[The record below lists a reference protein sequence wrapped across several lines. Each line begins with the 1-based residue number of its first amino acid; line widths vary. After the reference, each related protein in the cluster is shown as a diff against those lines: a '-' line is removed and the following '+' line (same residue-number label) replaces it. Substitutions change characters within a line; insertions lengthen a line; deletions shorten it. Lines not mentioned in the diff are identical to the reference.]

1 LELLGPRA
9 KLDWA
14 VQKLEALD
22 LECKRWV
29 ESEPLRV
36 ADEFDDEAGCHVM
49 RLRKSGVP
57 LKDTFRM
64 GLMVGDVVHNA
75 RSALDQAAWLLACR
89 SNPVEKLWEPDT
101 ARKISFPVTRDPGR
115 FKTHRVLSFL
125 HEDAIAVLERLQP
138 YQGGNIPDCLGHLD
152 LLWNIDK
159 HRVIHSLNIN
169 LDISGVRFRPGAVN
183 AKRDLIENPP
193 VTTLSEVG
201 PGVEDGAEVARV
213 RFHEGLG
220 PPLTVVKVEGQ
231 PAFEIAFGSGDFC
244 FPVDALG
251 GLLVATARALSAVE
265 ALPDIPPA

>member
-22 LECKRWV
+22 LESKRWL
-29 ESEPLRV
+29 ESQPLRV
-36 ADEFDDEAGCHVM
+36 VDEFDEEAGCHIL
-49 RLRKSGVP
+49 RLHKTTVP
-57 LKDTFRM
+57 ADHLRM

-89 SNPVEKLWEPDT
+89 TNPVQELWEPT
-101 ARKISFPVTRDPGR
+101 TGWKISFPITREPGR
-115 FKTHRVLSFL
+115 FKTHRVLPFL
-125 HEDAIAVLERLQP
+125 HEDAIAVLEKLQP

-169 LDISGVRFRPGAVN
+169 LDISPVSFRPA
-183 AKRDLIENPP
+183 AIFAERDLIEHPP
-193 VTTLSEVG
+193 ETTWAEPLAGIEH
-201 PGVEDGAEVARV
+201 GAEIARV

-220 PPLTVVKVEGQ
+220 PPYTKVEVNGQ
-231 PAFEIAFGSGDFC
+231 PTCEIAFGSGDFC
-244 FPVDALG
+244 FPVEALA
-251 GLLVATARALSAVE
+251 GLLVAVARALSDIE
-265 ALPDIPPA
+265 ALPDDPP